1 MKSINSRTKKKKKQ
15 QSNEKSL
22 LTRFFKSG
30 KKKKG
35 GAKEILN
42 GGTPGSGKSAE
53 KMKPLSSM
61 DRSIQEIKQ
70 LMKVGQDDP
79 ERLALLLSNL
89 LGTEREKMQQKQAAF
104 DQMVWDIV
112 AKKEEKE
119 SVSSSKNNVNKD
131 DELSKDSTP
140 TSGKAKLVEKVTLKP
155 KSAQRKISA
164 PAKIVPITNQDPN
177 LINNGLLYIQK
188 KY

>member
-42 GGTPGSGKSAE
+42 GGTPGRGKSVE
-53 KMKPLSSM
+53 KLKPLSSM

-112 AKKEEKE
+112 AKKERKE
-119 SVSSSKNNVNKD
+119 SAKESAQPGNVSS
-131 DELSKDSTP
+131 P
-140 TSGKAKLVEKVTLKP
+140 TENSLGDNSGRA
-155 KSAQRKISA
+155 
-164 PAKIVPITNQDPN
+164 D
-177 LINNGLLYIQK
+177 
-188 KY
+188 

>member
-1 MKSINSRTKKKKKQ
+1 MKSINSRTKKMKKQ
-15 QSNEKSL
+15 QSNGKSL

-42 GGTPGSGKSAE
+42 GGTPGRGKSAD
-53 KMKPLSSM
+53 KLKPLSPM

-112 AKKEEKE
+112 AKKEGKE
-119 SVSSSKNNVNKD
+119 S
-131 DELSKDSTP
+131 
-140 TSGKAKLVEKVTLKP
+140 AKE
-155 KSAQRKISA
+155 SA
-164 PAKIVPITNQDPN
+164 PSGNVTPSTENSLGDN
-177 LINNGLLYIQK
+177 SGER
-188 KY
+188 

>member
-53 KMKPLSSM
+53 KLKPLSSM

-112 AKKEEKE
+112 AKKEGKE
-119 SVSSSKNNVNKD
+119 SAKESAPPGNVSSSTENSLD
-131 DELSKDSTP
+131 DN
-140 TSGKAKLVEKVTLKP
+140 SGGA
-155 KSAQRKISA
+155 
-164 PAKIVPITNQDPN
+164 D
-177 LINNGLLYIQK
+177 
-188 KY
+188 